1 MVRFLRNNKKIYEN
15 SARKNKNININ
26 SKGIIV
32 GSLEENNSKII
43 SLARDS
49 NTNKNTA
56 VIGSV
61 GTGKTRN
68 FVIPNIIQ
76 SINNGDSLVITNFRN
91 ELHSK
96 MAKNLE
102 DTDYEVKV
110 LDLSDILYKMQPE
123 EYRLEDKLEY
133 LLAQENFSLKSK
145 SRKYAYFIQTG
156 GIENIYN
163 NEKAKLLAG
172 KIISYLLEK
181 ALNKSIDSESNNINF
196 ILDDFEF
203 IGRIPMLFLFKNK
216 RITVNIIFRSIRQ
229 FKEIY
234 GKEECI
240 SILDNCDNFV
250 CFGDTDA
257 ETINLVN
264 RLRIKDDEELN
275 LNYIKKNEAVLILR
289 NGTAVKVK
297 KINLDIIINTKTL
310 K

>member
-56 VIGSV
+56 VLGSA

-76 SINNGDSLVITNFRN
+76 SINNGDSLVITDFRN

-102 DTDYEVKV
+102 DNAYEVKV
-110 LDLSDILYKMQPE
+110 LDLNAILYKMQLE

-133 LLAQENFSLKSK
+133 LLKQENFSLESMNK
-145 SRKYAYFIQTG
+145 KYAYFIQTD

-172 KIISYLLEK
+172 EIISYLLEK
-181 ALNKSIDSESNNINF
+181 ALNNSTGPGSNNINF

-203 IGRIPMLFLFKNK
+203 IGRIPILFLFRSK
-216 RITVNIIFRSIRQ
+216 RITVNIIFQSIRQ
-229 FKEIY
+229 FKEVY
-234 GKEECI
+234 GKIEWI

-250 CFGDTDA
+250 CFGDSDA
-257 ETINLVN
+257 ETISLVN
-264 RLRIKDDEELN
+264 KLRIHREVELN
-275 LNYIKKNEAVLILR
+275 LNYIKRTEIILVLKD
-289 NGTAVKVK
+289 GTAIKLK
-297 KINLDIIINTKTL
+297 KIKHELMGKS
-310 K
+310 